1 MGDPPADLGNME
13 ETNMNYHIL
22 SGVCFAAGLTL
33 TGLAHAQSLGI
44 GAGTQGSQNYAVNA
58 GFAEFLS
65 EELGLD
71 VRVQAYGGTGQSMP
85 LIDAGRLDFQLVP
98 SPDFAAAVFGDEP
111 FEGRPLGNLRA
122 IGSLSSSA
130 YGFMVRADS
139 DYHDVSEIG
148 GLTITYGYAAQPT
161 LRLQVDGILAAG
173 GLSIDDMSASNVP
186 SVPNGVDD
194 LIAGNADVAF
204 FALQGGKT
212 READAAIGIRWL
224 AVEETPEAEAAMQE
238 FVPTSYI
245 KVVPGGSAP
254 GVEEDTPMMGYD
266 YVLTGGAHLDDALVR
281 QIVELLHDNPDKVRA
296 ILNTFAEFAP
306 EDMAPQIEGIE
317 YHPAA
322 SAYYEEI
329 GLVD

>member
-1 MGDPPADLGNME
+1 
-13 ETNMNYHIL
+13 MNYHIL

>member
-33 TGLAHAQSLGI
+33 TGMAHAQSLGI

-212 READAAIGIRWL
+212 READAAVGIRWL